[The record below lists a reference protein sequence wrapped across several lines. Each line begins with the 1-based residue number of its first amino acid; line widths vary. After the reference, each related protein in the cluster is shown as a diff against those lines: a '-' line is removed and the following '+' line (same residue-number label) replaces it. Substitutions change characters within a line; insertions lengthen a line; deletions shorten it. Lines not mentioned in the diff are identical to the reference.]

1 MTYLLTVP
9 LKRGSDTDVI
19 GPLRRWIQAT
29 FGSSDTPEDIAESL
43 LTLQKMRQGV
53 VKLTE
58 RGESGLNSTSN
69 YLDQIT
75 ALEAKIPLNEVQIVF
90 KWKDAFDRGGI
101 FGGKISLSLSS
112 IAYERVCVLFNVGA
126 FNSGVAADQ
135 NLESTEGLQKATRM
149 LQSAAGIFAHL
160 KDTVVGAIQTDPTPD
175 LEPET
180 LSVVADLMLAQAQEM
195 VTLKAISDNM
205 RSAIVAKLCSQCEDM
220 FSNVMRSMQR
230 EAVRSLWD
238 SEWLPNVS
246 GKQAI
251 YKGLAQYHQSKV
263 CAEQKEIGEEIAR
276 LEYAKRLLSTGIER
290 GQPGLC
296 NAKEWLRKVDRDLTE
311 AKKNNDFIYHE
322 RIPEER
328 TLAAVAKAA
337 VAKPTLPLPARLGN
351 ASAALL
357 FDALVPVAVHQACET
372 YESRKTEVS
381 RREVGK
387 LKEATVLMNELLSSM
402 NLPAALED
410 TKGNELPQSLK
421 DKADSVKD
429 SGGADTLTK
438 LIQELPEL
446 LTRNT
451 EILDESERLLK
462 EEKESDEKLRTQYKE
477 RWSRTPSDKLTSTFN
492 QNASKYRTIINNA
505 TQADAVVKQKFETH
519 RANIEALSGG
529 AAGLQNCVPG
539 AAGSANS
546 VSALPIV
553 ATLRR
558 QMEEVEGIKNAREVI
573 EAELKNA
580 KPEMRSVFMDAY
592 QKEGMVPEQIST
604 DSLSRVFGPLQN
616 QVEDSIKSQETLMD
630 EVQKNYEVFTE
641 QRSGNGGESGR
652 DEKMKQLAAAHD
664 AYFELKGNLQ
674 EGMKFYNDLTQ
685 LLVTFQTK
693 VNDFCFARKTEKD
706 ELLKDLTSAMSNLT
720 MAPAPQAPAYHAP
733 PTGDAS
739 GAGAGKTP
747 PPRPAPP
754 RPAPPAA
761 AAAPNP
767 YAGAPTTAP
776 SAAAPTQPAGQPPAN
791 PYAGAPQQQQQQQP
805 NPYAGAPQQ
814 QQQPNPYAGAP
825 PGAYP
830 PPQQGAGAPPQP
842 LPYPV
847 QPNMP
852 YPAQQPCGY
861 NPYGGAAPAYP
872 GYQAPPQGAYPPQG
886 YPPQQPP
893 PQGYQA
899 YPPQQQQPPQYPPQ
913 QQPPGGYWPK
923 PN

>member
-19 GPLRRWIQAT
+19 GPLKRWIQAT
-29 FGSSDTPEDIAESL
+29 FGASDTPEDIGASL
-43 LTLQKMRQGV
+43 ASLHKMRQGV

-58 RGESGLNSTSN
+58 RGESGLISTSN
-69 YLDQIT
+69 YYDQVV

-126 FNSGVAADQ
+126 YNTGVASDQ
-135 NLESTEGLQKATRM
+135 NLESTEGLQKATKM
-149 LQSAAGIFAHL
+149 LQSAAGIFSHL
-160 KDTVVGAIQTDPTPD
+160 KETVVGAIQTDPTPD

-180 LSVVADLMLAQAQEM
+180 LGVVADLMLAQAQEM
-195 VTLKAISDNM
+195 VTLKAINDNM

-220 FSNVMRSMQR
+220 YSNVMRAMQK

-238 SEWLPNVS
+238 SEWLPNIS

-263 CAEQKEIGEEIAR
+263 CGEKKEVGEEIAR

-296 NAKEWLRKVDRDLTE
+296 GAKDWLRKVERDLTE

-322 RIPEER
+322 RIPDER
-328 TLAAVAKAA
+328 TLAAVPKAA
-337 VAKPTLPLPARLGN
+337 VAKPTPLPDRLGN

-372 YESRKTEVS
+372 YETRKTEVA

-429 SGGADTLTK
+429 AGGADTLVK
-438 LIQELPEL
+438 LVQELPEL

-462 EEKESDEKLRTQYKE
+462 EEKDSDDKLRSQYKE
-477 RWSRTPSDKLTSTFN
+477 RWSRTPSDKLTATFN
-492 QNASKYRTIINNA
+492 QNAQKYRTIINNA
-505 TQADAVVKQKFETH
+505 TQADNVVKDKFQTH
-519 RANIEALSGG
+519 RDNIEAMTGG
-529 AAGLQNCVPG
+529 AAGLQTIVPNSAGGGGGSG
-539 AAGSANS
+539 AT
-546 VSALPIV
+546 LPI
-553 ATLRR
+553 ARTLRE
-558 QMEEVEGIKNAREVI
+558 QMDQVEAIKNAREVI
-573 EAELKNA
+573 ESELKNA
-580 KPEMRSVFMDAY
+580 KPEMRNVFLEAY
-592 QKEGMVPEQIST
+592 HKDGVIPEQIST
-604 DSLSRVFGPLQN
+604 ESLARVFGPLQN
-616 QVEDSIKSQETLMD
+616 QVEDSIKNQETLM
-630 EVQKNYEVFTE
+630 EQVQKNYEVFT
-641 QRSGNGGESGR
+641 QQSGGSDNSR

-706 ELLKDLTSAMSNLT
+706 ELLKDLTTAMSSLT
-720 MAPAPQAPAYHAP
+720 MAPTPQAPAYHAP
-733 PTGDAS
+733 PANSTAE
-739 GAGAGKTP
+739 GKTP

-754 RPAPPAA
+754 RPAAPPTATTTA
-761 AAAPNP
+761 VTPNP
-767 YAGAPTTAP
+767 YAGAPITTAP
-776 SAAAPTQPAGQPPAN
+776 ASVQPPAAN
-791 PYAGAPQQQQQQQP
+791 PYGGGAPQP
-805 NPYAGAPQQ
+805 
-814 QQQPNPYAGAP
+814 PNPYAGAP
-825 PGAYP
+825 PGAFP
-830 PPQQGAGAPPQP
+830 SQQPGAPPAN

-852 YPAQQPCGY
+852 YPAQQPPAGYGPPGY
-861 NPYGGAAPAYP
+861 NPYAGAPAYP
-872 GYQAPPQGAYPPQG
+872 GYPAPGGYPGYPQQQPPPPQG
-886 YPPQQPP
+886 YP
-893 PQGYQA
+893 GY
-899 YPPQQQQPPQYPPQ
+899 PQQPPQYPPQ